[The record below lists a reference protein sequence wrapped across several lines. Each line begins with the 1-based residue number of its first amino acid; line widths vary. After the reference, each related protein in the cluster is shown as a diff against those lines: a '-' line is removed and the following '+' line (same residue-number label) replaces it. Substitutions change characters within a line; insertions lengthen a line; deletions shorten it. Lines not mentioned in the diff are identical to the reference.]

1 MKYQA
6 PAEGIMVHDD
16 WGDTVRYKVA
26 CDCSDSDHD
35 HQIWVEAD
43 DHSVS
48 VTIYAVTQSDN
59 WSGRRLDN
67 FWYNVYNGICQRI
80 KLAWSVFVLGRVKT
94 EVTLIMTE
102 QQAHNY
108 AETLHRAQK
117 NCKEIR
123 KGAHR

>member
-6 PAEGIMVHDD
+6 PAEGILVHDD

-35 HQIWVEAD
+35 HQIWVEAN

-48 VTIYAVTQSDN
+48 VTIYAMTQSDN
-59 WSGRRLDN
+59 WTGRRLDK
-67 FWYNVYNGICQRI
+67 FWYNVYNGICQRF